1 MSWQYRMTRFRCSE
15 CSEDTAEAEP
25 ASSPDKTRPAPTR
38 HWDRPCN
45 TTQPP
50 GRPAPQGGKAK
61 ASCRADASAARTSD
75 SPADAVASLHAD
87 EGVRLP
93 ASPAVAIPSPHPPAE
108 NRPIPQEHE
117 DDHIHH
123 MAWKWRFTKRWCK
136 EHDEP
141 HAEPSRRDAAFV
153 EALAG
158 APSGAWSHLL
168 RRTSTEGGLG
178 ERDPNTLT
186 ESFLFSDGGEDTAA
200 AALAGAPRWQHHG
213 PRRTS
218 LDSRA
223 SSCRGAVQERG
234 RWQEGRIRGGGAL

>member
-15 CSEDTAEAEP
+15 CSEDAAEAG
-25 ASSPDKTRPAPTR
+25 SSSNPNTMHPAPTR
-38 HWDRPCN
+38 HWDKPCHAA
-45 TTQPP
+45 QPT
-50 GRPAPQGGKAK
+50 GRPAPQGSKAQD
-61 ASCRADASAARTSD
+61 SCGAAASAARASD
-75 SPADAVASLHAD
+75 SPADAMASLHAD
-87 EGVRLP
+87 EVERLP
-93 ASPAVAIPSPHPPAE
+93 ASPAVAIPSPHPAAE
-108 NRPIPQEHE
+108 NQPIPQEHE

-136 EHDEP
+136 EQDEP

-168 RRTSTEGGLG
+168 RRTSTEAGLG

-186 ESFLFSDGGEDTAA
+186 ESFLFSDGGEDTGA
-200 AALAGAPRWQHHG
+200 AALAGGPRWQHHG
-213 PRRTS
+213 PLRTS

-223 SSCRGAVQERG
+223 GSCLGAVQERG
-234 RWQEGRIRGGGAL
+234 RFEGRIRGGAAL